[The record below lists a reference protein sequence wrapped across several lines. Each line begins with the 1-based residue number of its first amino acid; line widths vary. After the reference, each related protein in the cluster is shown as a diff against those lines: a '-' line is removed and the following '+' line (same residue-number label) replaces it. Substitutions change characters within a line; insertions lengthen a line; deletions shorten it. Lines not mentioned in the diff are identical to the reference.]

1 MFLLVLMMV
10 GFAESTDVELIRQAK
25 RGERKAF
32 GELVRRYQKRV
43 YALCFRLG
51 GSHDAADDL
60 AQEAFIKA
68 FQAIES
74 FDEAYPFAAW
84 ILRIASN
91 NALNYLKRQKFQ
103 VSGEEGELVLEQ
115 QAAPKTESDPLEALS
130 REEMDRRYQEAV
142 NQLPPEFKVVF
153 VMRMHEDLSY
163 EEIAA
168 RLRISTGTVMSR
180 LHRARQRLVEQLK
193 DLLEP

>member
-1 MFLLVLMMV
+1 MMV

-60 AQEAFIKA
+60 TQEAFIKA

-91 NALNYLKRQKFQ
+91 NALNYIKRQKFQ

-115 QAAPKTESDPLEALS
+115 QAAPKADSDPLEALS

-168 RLRISTGTVMSR
+168 RLRISVGTVMSR